1 MRIAL
6 GLLALCVL
14 AANSGCGMC
23 SQAYDYCP
31 PTFTGDGCG
40 VCDPMARA
48 NSILS
53 PPLPL
58 PNQETIINE
67 GIPEGEVIYEMPQG

>member
-1 MRIAL
+1 MNRLLLTLLAL
-6 GLLALCVL
+6 GLATCG
-14 AANSGCGMC
+14 AGCAMC

-48 NSILS
+48 NSVLS
-53 PPLPL
+53 SPLP
-58 PNQETIINE
+58 PAAGGTVISEE
-67 GIPEGEVIYEMPQG
+67 EVVYEMPGY

>member
-1 MRIAL
+1 MMRVLL
-6 GLLALCVL
+6 GLLALGFV
-14 AANSGCGMC
+14 AAGTGCGMC

-31 PTFTGDGCG
+31 PTFTGSGCG

-53 PPLPL
+53 TPLPL
-58 PNQETIINE
+58 GTREMVVT
-67 GIPEGEVIYEMPQG
+67 EGEVVYEMPGS

>member
-1 MRIAL
+1 MMRVLL
-6 GLLALCVL
+6 GLLALGL
-14 AANSGCGMC
+14 ATAGTGCGMC

-53 PPLPL
+53 TPLPIG
-58 PNQETIINE
+58 T
-67 GIPEGEVIYEMPQG
+67 GKTVVAEGEVVYEMPGN

>member
-1 MRIAL
+1 MMRFLL
-6 GLLALCVL
+6 GLLALCLVASGL
-14 AANSGCGMC
+14 GCGMC

-31 PTFTGDGCG
+31 PTFVGDECG

-53 PPLPL
+53 TPLPL
-58 PNQETIINE
+58 ATGETVVT
-67 GIPEGEVIYEMPQG
+67 EGEVIYETPGR